1 MCRYFAIP
9 VIASAFSLCDW
20 APIRAEAD
28 DVYTKARER
37 MVERQIEARGV
48 KDKLVLKALRKV
60 PRHELVPER
69 HRALSYSDQP
79 LPIGEQQTISQ
90 PYIVAYMTERL
101 KLKGGEKVLEVGT
114 GSGYQAAVLAEI
126 CKEVYTIEI
135 IKTLAERA
143 EKDLKRLG
151 YKNIFVKAGD
161 GYRGWPD
168 KAPFDAIIVTAAP
181 DHVPQPLVKQLAVG
195 GRLIIPVGDFFQ
207 ELILITRDKDGVQQK
222 RLIGVRFV
230 PMTGEAQ
237 DED

>member
-1 MCRYFAIP
+1 VEKVAELCENWPASLNTPIARRSAMCRYFAIP

-161 GYRGWPD
+161 GTVVGRIRRHSTRSSSPRPPTTSPSRSSSSWR
-168 KAPFDAIIVTAAP
+168 
-181 DHVPQPLVKQLAVG
+181 LA
-195 GRLIIPVGDFFQ
+195 
-207 ELILITRDKDGVQQK
+207 GV
-222 RLIGVRFV
+222 
-230 PMTGEAQ
+230 
-237 DED
+237 

>member
-1 MCRYFAIP
+1 
-9 VIASAFSLCDW
+9 
-20 APIRAEAD
+20 
-28 DVYTKARER
+28 
-37 MVERQIEARGV
+37 
-48 KDKLVLKALRKV
+48 
-60 PRHELVPER
+60 
-69 HRALSYSDQP
+69 

-161 GYRGWPD
+161 GTVVGRIRRHSTRSSSPRPPTTSPSRSSSSWR
-168 KAPFDAIIVTAAP
+168 
-181 DHVPQPLVKQLAVG
+181 LA
-195 GRLIIPVGDFFQ
+195 
-207 ELILITRDKDGVQQK
+207 GV
-222 RLIGVRFV
+222 
-230 PMTGEAQ
+230 
-237 DED
+237 